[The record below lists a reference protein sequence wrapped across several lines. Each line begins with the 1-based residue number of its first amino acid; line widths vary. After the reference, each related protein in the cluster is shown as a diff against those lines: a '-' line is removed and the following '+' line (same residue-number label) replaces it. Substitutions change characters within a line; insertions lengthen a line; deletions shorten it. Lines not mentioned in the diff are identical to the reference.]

1 MFASR
6 VYEEDDRRKWSSVL
20 QSDLMSSED
29 SGEEDELYVKPLN
42 WRSKRIENF
51 FMDLDSEYEGKKSSQ
66 AKRQTKTRILA
77 ETPSKRPAPSELPSW
92 AFSQEQN

>member
-6 VYEEDDRRKWSSVL
+6 VYEDDRRKWSSVL

-51 FMDLDSEYEGKKSSQ
+51 FYGFGF
-66 AKRQTKTRILA
+66 RI
-77 ETPSKRPAPSELPSW
+77 
-92 AFSQEQN
+92 